1 MNRKQ
6 LSDNTMFRAIEFFV
20 SNRQKV
26 QLNADLLKP
35 RTQVFLHNA
44 NVQLKLN
51 EIKAIKV
58 WLKREIKLELSF
70 NLQTVGEKLEP
81 WFFTSFTKNERSLCL
96 LKSYWKYVLSYWIL
110 DQRSIVCR

>member
-1 MNRKQ
+1 MNWKQ
-6 LSDNTMFRAIEFFV
+6 LSDNTMFRAIGFFV
-20 SNRQKV
+20 SNWQKV
-26 QLNADLLKP
+26 QLNTDLLKP

-44 NVQLKLN
+44 NVQSKLN

-81 WFFTSFTKNERSLCL
+81 WFLRLSPKMKDLFVCLKVTENWTKRL
-96 LKSYWKYVLSYWIL
+96 
-110 DQRSIVCR
+110 